1 MSLAIGELQRMS
13 DQIGQEGAQESKQE
27 QDGQLKIRRAGGKES
42 KSSFCESNTP
52 SYDINTCLELM
63 AHGYHWTRFP
73 TFWSKEIGSHRPVI
87 RVCHSILED
96 QA

>member
-1 MSLAIGELQRMS
+1 MSGNSRA
-13 DQIGQEGAQESKQE
+13 SKDVRPDTPKRSSRE
-27 QDGQLKIRRAGGKES
+27 QARAGWVVEARRIRGREG

-52 SYDINTCLELM
+52 FYDINTYLELM
-63 AHGYHWTRFP
+63 AHGYHWMRFP